1 MMKDRAKKALVLFAH
16 GARNPE
22 WASSFRRVQ
31 QLVQESLPEVSVE
44 LAFLEFMQPDLP
56 AAVRLLAERGC
67 DEVTVKPL
75 FFGSSGHVLRDLP
88 GMISQLQAEF
98 PAMSFRVVQAV
109 GEDTGVLAAVAQ
121 ACVAELEA

>member
-1 MMKDRAKKALVLFAH
+1 MTKDSAKKALVLFAH

-31 QLVQESLPEVSVE
+31 QLAQDRLPEVSVE

-56 AAVRLLAERGC
+56 AAVRLLAQRGC

-88 GMISQLQAEF
+88 GMVAQLQAEY
-98 PAMSFRVVQAV
+98 PAMSFRVAQAV
-109 GEDTGVLAAVAQ
+109 GEDAGVLAAVAQ
-121 ACVAELEA
+121 ACVAELGA